1 MYDTETD
8 TEAQRLIEMKERLTM
23 ERGQLYNTKPN
34 TREVGKR
41 ITEIGEALREID
53 RRMLRFVIKL

>member
-1 MYDTETD
+1 MNEYEENET
-8 TEAQRLIEMKERLTM
+8 QRLVEMRERLMM
-23 ERGQLYNTKPN
+23 ERGQLYTTKPN